1 MDYKKYND
9 NELIYMIREN
19 DEESN
24 DILLEKYKPIILS
37 LCKKYYAGFNS
48 VGYELE
54 DFYQEA
60 LISFYNS
67 IKKYDSSKD
76 VLFYSFVTLCIN
88 RSLASFSRKLYV
100 SKNKSLDVNNL
111 DINDYTYC
119 IEDERENPIKKEN
132 YKGLES
138 IIKDVIYSLPIEASS
153 IIELKING
161 FTYKEIGVLLDIP
174 ISSVEFKSRR
184 ARNILRTRVKN
195 YYCK

>member
-88 RSLASFSRKLYV
+88 RSLASFSRKLCIY
-100 SKNKSLDVNNL
+100 KNKSLDTNNL

-138 IIKDVIYSLPIEASS
+138 IIKDVIYSLPIESSS

-184 ARNILRTRVKN
+184 ARNILRNRVKK